1 LNEEIIMRL
10 ALQTI
15 CSTFLF
21 ALIAATPARAGIV
34 DDIKATED
42 DRIAAYLAGNG
53 AALEKIFADE
63 MEYVHSSGISDTKA
77 KVIESFTSG
86 DLKISKFDRE
96 GQKIQQ
102 VGSVVIATGIGHVEL
117 TMKGKEAKFDLRY
130 AAVYAKRAGV
140 WQIFF
145 YQGTRLPKAE

>member
-1 LNEEIIMRL
+1 MRSPRY
-10 ALQTI
+10 TI
-15 CSTFLF
+15 FAAFLF
-21 ALIAATPARAGIV
+21 ALIAAAPARAGIA

-42 DRIAAYLAGNG
+42 ERIAAYLSGN
-53 AALEKIFADE
+53 AAPLQKIFADE

-102 VGSVVIATGIGHVEL
+102 VGSTVVATGIGHVEL
-117 TMKGKEAKFDLRY
+117 TMKGKEAKFSLRY

-145 YQGTRLPKAE
+145 YQGTRLPKSE

>member
-1 LNEEIIMRL
+1 MRSPRY
-10 ALQTI
+10 TI
-15 CSTFLF
+15 FVAFLF
-21 ALIAATPARAGIV
+21 ALIAAAPARAGIA

-42 DRIAAYLAGNG
+42 DRIAAYLSGN
-53 AALEKIFADE
+53 AAPLQKIFADE

-102 VGSVVIATGIGHVEL
+102 VGSTVVATGIGHVEL
-117 TMKGKEAKFDLRY
+117 TMKGKEAKFSLRY

-145 YQGTRLPKAE
+145 YQGTRLPKSE

>member
-1 LNEEIIMRL
+1 MRL
-10 ALQTI
+10 VLHSI
-15 CSTFLF
+15 CSVFFL
-21 ALIAATPARAGIV
+21 ALIATAPARAGIT
-34 DDIKATED
+34 DDINAAED
-42 DRIAAYLAGNG
+42 ERIAAYLSGNV
-53 AALEKIFADE
+53 APLQKIFADE

-96 GQKIQQ
+96 GKKIQQ
-102 VGSVVIATGIGHVEL
+102 VGSVVVATGIAHVEL
-117 TMKGKEAKFDLRY
+117 TMKGKEAKFSLRY
-130 AAVYAKRAGV
+130 AAVYAKRAGA

>member
-1 LNEEIIMRL
+1 MRSPRY
-10 ALQTI
+10 TI
-15 CSTFLF
+15 FVAFLF
-21 ALIAATPARAGIV
+21 ALIAAAPARAGIA

-42 DRIAAYLAGNG
+42 ERIAAYLSGN
-53 AALEKIFADE
+53 AAPLQKIFADE

-102 VGSVVIATGIGHVEL
+102 VGSTVVATGIGHVEL
-117 TMKGKEAKFDLRY
+117 TMKGKEAKFSLRY

-145 YQGTRLPKAE
+145 YQGTRLPKSE

>member
-1 LNEEIIMRL
+1 MMRSYL
-10 ALQTI
+10 HVI
-15 CSTFLF
+15 CAAFFF
-21 ALIAATPARAGIV
+21 ALISSAPARAGIA
-34 DDIKATED
+34 DDIKASED
-42 DRIAAYLAGNG
+42 DRIGAYLSGNV
-53 AALEKIFADE
+53 APLQKIFADE

-96 GQKIQQ
+96 GEKIQQ
-102 VGSVVIATGIGHVEL
+102 IGSVVVATAVAHVEL
-117 TMKGKEAKFDLRY
+117 TAKGKEAKFSLRY

>member
-1 LNEEIIMRL
+1 MRKRIYL
-10 ALQTI
+10 PTI
-15 CSTFLF
+15 CAAFLV
-21 ALIAATPARAGIV
+21 ALIAAAPARAAIV
-34 DDIKATED
+34 DDIKASED
-42 DRIAAYLAGNG
+42 ERIAAYLSGNV
-53 AALEKIFADE
+53 APLQKIFADE
-63 MEYVHSSGISDTKA
+63 LEYVHSSGISDNKA

-96 GQKIQQ
+96 GEKIQQ

-117 TMKGKEAKFDLRY
+117 TMKDKPAKFDLRY
-130 AAVYAKRAGV
+130 AAVYTKRAGV

>member
-1 LNEEIIMRL
+1 MRL
-10 ALQTI
+10 TLHTI
-15 CSTFLF
+15 CTAFLF
-21 ALIAATPARAGIV
+21 ALISAAPARAGIA
-34 DDIKATED
+34 DDIKASED
-42 DRIAAYLAGNG
+42 ERIGAYLSGNVTP
-53 AALEKIFADE
+53 LQKIFADE

-86 DLKISKFDRE
+86 DLKITKFDRE
-96 GQKIQQ
+96 GEKLQQ
-102 VGSVVIATGIGHVEL
+102 VGSTVIATAVGHVEL
-117 TMKGKEAKFDLRY
+117 TMKGKPAKFDLRY